1 MDIVLQKMREEDIEE
16 QLHEAFNIVLDGK
29 KDAIESDDFK
39 EYLMTMGYKWPEDQ
53 ADEFIKDLETK
64 SEKKVNPN
72 DVIKKVMKR

>member
-1 MDIVLQKMREEDIEE
+1 MREEDIEE

>member
-1 MDIVLQKMREEDIEE
+1 MEE

-53 ADEFIKDLETK
+53 ADEFIKDL
-64 SEKKVNPN
+64 
-72 DVIKKVMKR
+72 